1 MMYFVKIKGLETI
14 PLVTN
19 EDGAREVIK
28 SFDLPESALE
38 NGFSNE
44 IISIVRS
51 DNDSLD
57 DAQKENL
64 KLIYDQKFKE
74 IMSFGEETKN
84 LKNKIDERA
93 FKEARRKYLESKIR
107 YEKESQDLENLKKSI
122 GQQEKDRNQ
131 KSIQELKNL
140 IDDVKTPYETK
151 IRAIGVLFAD
161 YGIRYKEEIKGEKFF
176 KKSPKIENVFFEEL
190 MEEMEYEENKEREF
204 FRELEGFGF
213 EKETERNP
221 YAPIYYNKYDGRIF
235 HYGDM
240 YGNGDGFK

>member
-74 IMSFGEETKN
+74 IMSFG
-84 LKNKIDERA
+84 
-93 FKEARRKYLESKIR
+93 
-107 YEKESQDLENLKKSI
+107 
-122 GQQEKDRNQ
+122 
-131 KSIQELKNL
+131 
-140 IDDVKTPYETK
+140 V
-151 IRAIGVLFAD
+151 
-161 YGIRYKEEIKGEKFF
+161 
-176 KKSPKIENVFFEEL
+176 
-190 MEEMEYEENKEREF
+190 
-204 FRELEGFGF
+204 
-213 EKETERNP
+213 
-221 YAPIYYNKYDGRIF
+221 YNKKTIPTLTVELISFMPYNLFCGARSDGLISNYLKF
-235 HYGDM
+235 
-240 YGNGDGFK
+240 GNTI